1 MRAMTVAPRAIR
13 PARPGLDVVVRVP
26 GSKSVTNRA
35 LLLAALADGDS
46 TLRGALVAD
55 DTAAFVDGLRSLGFE
70 ISEDAAGRLRV
81 RGTAGRIPSSAAT
94 VWCADAGT
102 VARFLLAACAAGHG
116 RFTLDASGQLRRRPM
131 GPLLEALRAQGALF
145 EPAGATAL
153 PVTVVAGGLAGGTIS
168 LPGDVSSQFVS
179 ALLMAAPLA
188 RAPLTIAVDGLVS
201 SPYVDMTLAM
211 MGQFGVEAERDA
223 YAAFRL
229 RPATYRART
238 YAVEPDASTASY
250 FFAAAA
256 VTGGRVT
263 VPGLRRR
270 GGLQGDVCF
279 VDVLEAMGCRVT
291 DDESGLTV
299 EGPHDVVAGAGAP
312 AAPAPLAGRTVD
324 MADMPDPF
332 MTLAAIAP
340 FASSPV
346 TMTGIANVRLKESDR
361 MAAVAEGLRRV
372 GVRTESG
379 LDHLR
384 VLPGPAHG
392 ATIDP
397 HGDHRI
403 AMSFS
408 VLGLCV
414 PGVVIEDPAC
424 VRKTCPTFFDLW
436 ARIEA
441 AD

>member
-1 MRAMTVAPRAIR
+1 
-13 PARPGLDVVVRVP
+13 
-26 GSKSVTNRA
+26 
-35 LLLAALADGDS
+35 
-46 TLRGALVAD
+46 
-55 DTAAFVDGLRSLGFE
+55 
-70 ISEDAAGRLRV
+70 
-81 RGTAGRIPSSAAT
+81 
-94 VWCADAGT
+94 
-102 VARFLLAACAAGHG
+102 
-116 RFTLDASGQLRRRPM
+116 
-131 GPLLEALRAQGALF
+131 
-145 EPAGATAL
+145 
-153 PVTVVAGGLAGGTIS
+153 
-168 LPGDVSSQFVS
+168 
-179 ALLMAAPLA
+179 
-188 RAPLTIAVDGLVS
+188 
-201 SPYVDMTLAM
+201 M

-223 YAAFRL
+223 YTAFRL
-229 RPATYRART
+229 RPSTYRART
-238 YAVEPDASTASY
+238 CEIEPDASTASY

-270 GGLQGDVCF
+270 SGLQGDVRF

-299 EGPHDVVAGAGAP
+299 QGPHEVVAGAGTP
-312 AAPAPLAGRTVD
+312 AAPAPLAGLAVD
-324 MADMPDPF
+324 MADIPDTF

-361 MAAVAEGLRRV
+361 IAAVEEGLRRV

-379 LDHLR
+379 PDYLR

-408 VLGLCV
+408 VLGLRI

-436 ARIEA
+436 TQIEA